1 MLMHQL
7 QPQIQ
12 MKDLELQMQEN
23 LFPKLDQKPGRQVRF
38 SSKPIWIK
46 LRILKTSCHKK
57 DMCNTFDD
65 TNKNIKNISF
75 SF

>member
-1 MLMHQL
+1 MHQL

-38 SSKPIWIK
+38 SSKPY
-46 LRILKTSCHKK
+46 L
-57 DMCNTFDD
+57 D
-65 TNKNIKNISF
+65 
-75 SF
+75 